1 MWAILFTGKF
11 ETENKDQFIYELE
24 QLAKKT
30 ETKIEGNFQFHQFI
44 DFEEI
49 VEPKIIEDRVEE
61 KNSEISNISDNN

>member
-61 KNSEISNISDNN
+61 KNSEISDNN